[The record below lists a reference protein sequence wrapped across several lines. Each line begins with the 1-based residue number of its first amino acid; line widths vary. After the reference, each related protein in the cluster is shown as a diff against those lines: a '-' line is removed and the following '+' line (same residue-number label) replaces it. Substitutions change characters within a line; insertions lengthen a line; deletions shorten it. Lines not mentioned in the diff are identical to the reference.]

1 MKKVL
6 FLDRDGTLIVEPPD
20 VFQVDTLEKLE
31 FIPGVFRN
39 LYRIRNHMNYEM
51 VIVSN
56 QDGLGT
62 ELYPESV
69 FEKVQSKML
78 LYFRNEGIE
87 FDRIFIDRSKPGDN
101 LPTRKPGVAMLEE
114 YLKGDYDLEN
124 SFVIGD
130 RITDIKLAQN
140 LGSKGILIGKSV
152 AIDEIKKSG
161 LEKTC
166 VLIADSWDSVYDY
179 LKQNGRSAFVERKT
193 GETNVIVRL
202 ILDGYGKSV
211 ISTGL
216 GFMDH
221 MLDQLSKHSGCDLTV
236 EAKGDLHVDE
246 HHLIEDIG
254 LTLGDAFL
262 KALGNKTGIERF
274 GYVVPMDDSMA
285 SAAIDFG
292 GRSWLEW
299 NVEFKREKVGD
310 VPTEM
315 FRHFFKSFTDT
326 ARCNL
331 HINAKGENEHHK
343 IESIFKAWAR
353 AIKMAIKF
361 DPENTQIPSTKGRI

>member
-6 FLDRDGTLIVEPPD
+6 FLDRDGTLIVEPQD
-20 VFQVDTLEKLE
+20 IFQVDSLEKLE

-39 LYRIRNHMNYEM
+39 LYRIRKQMDYELF
-51 VIVSN
+51 IVSN

-62 ELYPESV
+62 ESYPESA
-69 FEKVQSKML
+69 FEEVQSRML
-78 LYFRNEGIE
+78 TFFRNEGIE

-101 LPTRKPGVAMLEE
+101 LPTRKPGIAMLGD

-130 RITDIKLAQN
+130 RLTDIKLAQN
-140 LGSKGILIGKSV
+140 LGSKGIIIGKSV
-152 AIDEIKKSG
+152 IHDEIRKAG
-161 LEKTC
+161 LEKIC
-166 VLIADSWDSVYDY
+166 VLMADNWDSIYDW
-179 LKQNGRSAFVERKT
+179 LKQNSRSASIERKT
-193 GETNVIVRL
+193 AETSITIRL
-202 ILDGYGKSV
+202 TLDGTGKSM

-221 MLDQLSKHSGCDLTV
+221 MLDQLSKHSGCDLIV
-236 EAKGDLHVDE
+236 EAQGDLHIDE
-246 HHLIEDIG
+246 HHLIEDLG
-254 LTLGDAFL
+254 LALGEAFL
-262 KALGNKTGIERF
+262 KALGTKVGIERF
-274 GYVVPMDDSMA
+274 GFVVPMDDSLA
-285 SAAIDFG
+285 SVVIDFG

-299 NVEFKREKVGD
+299 NVEFKRERVGD

-353 AIKMAIKF
+353 AIRMAVKL
-361 DPENTQIPSTKGRI
+361 DQESTEIPSTKGKI

>member
-6 FLDRDGTLIVEPPD
+6 FLDRDGTIIVEPPD
-20 VFQVDTLEKLE
+20 IFQVDSLEKLE

-39 LYRIRNHMNYEM
+39 LYRIRNQMDYEL

-62 ELYPESV
+62 EFYPEEL
-69 FEKVQSKML
+69 FDKVQSKML
-78 LYFRNEGIE
+78 LFFRNEGIE
-87 FDRIFIDRSKPGDN
+87 FKRIFIDRSKPGDN
-101 LPTRKPGVAMLEE
+101 LPTRKPGVAMLGE

-130 RITDIKLAQN
+130 RLTDMKLAQN
-140 LGSKGILIGKSV
+140 LGSKGILIGESLT
-152 AIDEIKKSG
+152 INDIRKSG
-161 LEKTC
+161 LEETC
-166 VLIADSWDSVYDY
+166 VLIADSWDSVYAF
-179 LKQNGRSAFVERKT
+179 LKQNQRSAFIERKT
-193 GETNVIVRL
+193 EETSISITL
-202 ILDGYGKSV
+202 TLDGSGKSV

-216 GFMDH
+216 GFLDH
-221 MLDQLSKHSGCDLTV
+221 MLDQLSKHSGCDLII

-254 LTLGDAFL
+254 LVLGEAFM
-262 KALGNKTGIERF
+262 KTLGNKTGIERF
-274 GYVVPMDDSMA
+274 GFIVPMDDSLA
-285 SAAIDFG
+285 SAVIDFG

-299 NVEFKREKVGD
+299 NVEFKREKIGD
-310 VPTEM
+310 VPTEL

-343 IESIFKAWAR
+343 IESVFKAWAR
-353 AIKMAIKF
+353 AIKMAIKY
-361 DPENTQIPSTKGRI
+361 DPENLQIPSTKGKI